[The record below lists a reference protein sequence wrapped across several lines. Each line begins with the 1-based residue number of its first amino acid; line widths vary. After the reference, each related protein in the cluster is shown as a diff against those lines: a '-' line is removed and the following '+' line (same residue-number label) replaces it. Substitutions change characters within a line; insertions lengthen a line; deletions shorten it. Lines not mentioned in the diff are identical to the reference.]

1 MTSKF
6 RHVALVGKYQAS
18 TTAGTAPEQSRQ
30 ILQDIADFLHAHGCE
45 VVLETETAA
54 HTGLQHRF
62 TTMDVDGLGQ
72 HCDLG
77 IVVGGDGTMLGIA
90 RRLARYGTPLIGIN
104 QGRLGFVTDIPL
116 DDYQQ
121 ALLPMLQGQYVQE
134 KRPLMQARVVRAGET
149 VFEALAMNDVVVN
162 RGSTS
167 GMVELRVEVDG
178 QFVSNQR
185 ADGLI
190 VATPTGSTAYTLS
203 VGGPLMH
210 PSIPAWLM
218 APIAPHTLSN
228 RPIVLSDQTE
238 VMMEVVSGRDISA
251 NFDMQS
257 LASLLHGDRIYVRR
271 SEHSVTFLHPVGW
284 NYFATLRKKLGWNEG
299 GY

>member
-18 TTAGTAPEQSRQ
+18 TSSDPAAEQSRH
-30 ILQDIADFLHAHGCE
+30 ILQNIADFLHAHGCE
-45 VVLETETAA
+45 VVLEAETAA
-54 HTGLQHRF
+54 HTGLQDRF
-62 TTMDVDGLGQ
+62 VCMNVDALGQ

-104 QGRLGFVTDIPL
+104 QGRLGFVTDIAL
-116 DDYQQ
+116 DNYQQ
-121 ALLPMLQGQYVQE
+121 ILLPMLHGEYEQE
-134 KRPLMQARVVRAGET
+134 ARALMHARVVRQGET

-178 QFVSNQR
+178 RFVSNQR

-203 VGGPLMH
+203 VGGPLIH
-210 PSIPAWLM
+210 PSIPAWVM

-238 VMMEVVSGRDISA
+238 VMMEVVGGRDISA

-257 LASLLHGDRIYVRR
+257 LASLMHGDRIYVRR
-271 SEHSVTFLHPVGW
+271 SPYSVHFLHPVGW
-284 NYFATLRKKLGWNEG
+284 NFFATLRKKLGWNEG